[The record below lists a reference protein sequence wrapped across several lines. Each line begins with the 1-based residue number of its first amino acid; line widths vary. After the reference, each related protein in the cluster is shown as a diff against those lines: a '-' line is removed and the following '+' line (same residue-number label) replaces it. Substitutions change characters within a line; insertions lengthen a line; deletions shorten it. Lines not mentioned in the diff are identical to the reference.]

1 MVKESSSKI
10 RVTLVKSGC
19 GHTDRQTSTLLG
31 LGLKKTGSTSVL
43 ADTASTRGMIRKV
56 SHLVSVE
63 KV

>member
-1 MVKESSSKI
+1 MVKEASKI

-19 GHTDRQTSTLLG
+19 GHTERQTSTLRGLG
-31 LGLKKTGSTSVL
+31 LGKTGSASVL

-56 SHLVSVE
+56 IHLVSVE